1 MEIPWGR
8 LALRHARWTLAVG
21 PPESHI
27 CRQPPNGETRQ
38 DAGVWPETQL
48 TESSGSPSR
57 DKAGSLGDTWGVR
70 VRGFQ
75 AVRWLSRDPE
85 S

>member
-1 MEIPWGR
+1 MLGCGPKHSPQKV
-8 LALRHARWTLAVG
+8 AAR
-21 PPESHI
+21 PP
-27 CRQPPNGETRQ
+27 
-38 DAGVWPETQL
+38 
-48 TESSGSPSR
+48 R